1 MGFGTR
7 PRSETITSTFP
18 TVSPILGIFRQI
30 GPADCG
36 QPPLATVGIGSETEA
51 PEKPTSRQRKT
62 GLFTQPLIRLSATPV
77 RAYLILSQVNS
88 AITNLPSAPLG
99 CALLEI

>member
-1 MGFGTR
+1 MSNIPAQIVTIFQSCVRLSTR
-7 PRSETITSTFP
+7 
-18 TVSPILGIFRQI
+18 
-30 GPADCG
+30 G
-36 QPPLATVGIGSETEA
+36 QSCRLATPSLTETEA
-51 PEKPTSRQRKT
+51 PEKPTSRQRKI
-62 GLFTQPLIRLSATPV
+62 GLFTQPLIRLSATSV